1 MIAVQGGLRALL
13 VATLLVAAPAAG
25 AASLGWMK
33 GEAASFFTDRDWELV
48 GEALAATLD
57 SAADGESRTW
67 ENDKSGARGRMTVLG
82 TETRGDRTCRRLRVE
97 TTAKGSS
104 SSHQYRFCRREGGD
118 WAIGQAAP

>member
-1 MIAVQGGLRALL
+1 MIAAKGAFRAVL
-13 VATLLVAAPAAG
+13 VAVMLASPVAG

-57 SAADGESRTW
+57 SAGDGETRAW
-67 ENDKSGARGRMTVLG
+67 ENDRSGARGRMTVLG
-82 TETRGDRTCRRLRVE
+82 TETRGDLTCRRLRVE
-97 TTAKGSS
+97 ATAKGSS

-118 WAIGQAAP
+118 WAIGQPSP